1 MTDCQKQIL
10 RIGYMEERFSLCT
23 YPLLNEIYKQFINV
37 HAALQTRQAF
47 CITIRQPLSSTWG
60 LTGTLFGLNRGKV
73 RKNHKLGLHFSC
85 VSFAYFMISGR
96 IVLQSDNPLS
106 STWGLTGTLFGLN
119 RGNSHKKT
127 YTRFTWFHIEQLFL
141 LCFFCIHFYYL
152 QYTLYTLL

>member
-127 YTRFTWFHIEQLFL
+127 YTRFT
-141 LCFFCIHFYYL
+141 
-152 QYTLYTLL
+152 

>member
-1 MTDCQKQIL
+1 
-10 RIGYMEERFSLCT
+10 MEERFSLCT

-73 RKNHKLGLHFSC
+73 RKNRKLSLHCPILNNYFSC

-106 STWGLTGTLFGLN
+106 STRNTGE
-119 RGNSHKKT
+119 
-127 YTRFTWFHIEQLFL
+127 I
-141 LCFFCIHFYYL
+141 IV
-152 QYTLYTLL
+152 QYGIM